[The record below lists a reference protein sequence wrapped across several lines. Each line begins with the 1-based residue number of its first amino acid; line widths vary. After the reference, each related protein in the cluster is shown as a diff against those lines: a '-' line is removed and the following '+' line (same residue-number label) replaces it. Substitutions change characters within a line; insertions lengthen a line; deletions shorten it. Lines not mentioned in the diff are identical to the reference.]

1 MVEIVTV
8 IFQDIKLIERNAQSN
23 YLILRDLEKD
33 ENSVKNKRKIENQ
46 ICQAIQKK
54 NKRKIATKMN

>member
-23 YLILRDLEKD
+23 YLIPRDLEKD
-33 ENSVKNKRKIENQ
+33 ENSVKNERKIENQ

>member
-33 ENSVKNKRKIENQ
+33 ENSVKNERKIENQ

-54 NKRKIATKMN
+54 NKRKIASKI